1 MKSRS
6 PVALFA
12 KARHD
17 VGMWMQKNVTEQLL
31 YLSISQTSI
40 MQVNYI
46 VKNYAAFKNILL
58 MFLSIQKHLIHPNI
72 L

>member
-12 KARHD
+12 KARQD
-17 VGMWMQKNVTEQLL
+17 VGMWMQKNLAEQLL
-31 YLSISQTSI
+31 YLYISQTSI
-40 MQVNYI
+40 MPVNYI
-46 VKNYAAFKNILL
+46 IKNYASFKNISL
-58 MFLSIQKHLIHPNI
+58 MFLSIQKQLIHRNV